1 MHEKYDRQLCAAFY
15 VCCALLKWTRKINLK
30 LRITTSI
37 VRKFSLYLFIAHLD
51 TFNFLFIAD
60 LSFKKKRILNAVV
73 NLILFNSRYI

>member
-30 LRITTSI
+30 LRITTTI

-60 LSFKKKRILNAVV
+60 LSLKKNGYLTRL
-73 NLILFNSRYI
+73 LI